1 LILEKDP
8 PQKPVTQNTISSFD
22 SGTKLICQTLRPD
35 RYRHLNE
42 LGTSSHQ
49 ISRGAGLSLSPAS
62 FGHGSVSVSLEKFNR
77 ILDFDSCSGEVEV
90 EAGIKVF
97 EVHNFLTSKGLFLPI
112 LPGHGQISIGG
123 CIAAD
128 IHGKNQLK
136 DGNFFEQVISLKLF
150 HPSFGILESSR
161 EVNADVFFL
170 TCGGYGLTGHILSVK
185 LRAQKLPTN
194 VVITK
199 TQGFIN
205 LNAGLQLLNEV
216 ANHADFT
223 HSWHDFSTP
232 GINFGSG
239 MVFESNFERIEGNEN
254 SITKI
259 NPVIPKFLRIGSQ
272 VPVNKFI
279 LNRKSIKLMNAVYRR
294 MNPSDMEG
302 KNVDLADSMFPIH
315 KLQTYYTFLGKRG
328 FHEYQ
333 VILPKN
339 VAANFLEEMATIAS
353 NLHIPFT
360 LASGKVFGGSEKF
373 LRFSGSGICFA
384 VNFPRGSNANKLLEW
399 LDTHLVINGG
409 KPNLIKDSRLPRVV
423 VEACYPEIDEFRAQL
438 RSFDAKRLFRSD
450 LSARLGL

>member
-1 LILEKDP
+1 MEKDS
-8 PQKPVTQNTISSFD
+8 PQKPVTQNIISSFD
-22 SGTKLICQTLRPD
+22 SGIKLICQTLRPD

-42 LGTSSHQ
+42 LGTSSYQ
-49 ISRGAGLSLSPAS
+49 ISRGAGLSLSAAS

-77 ILDFDSCSGEVEV
+77 ILDYDSSSGEVEV

-123 CIAAD
+123 CVAAD

-136 DGNFFEQVISLKLF
+136 DGNFLEQVISLKLF
-150 HPSFGILESSR
+150 HPSFGILELSR
-161 EVNADVFFL
+161 EENADLFIL

-194 VVITK
+194 IVITK
-199 TQGFIN
+199 THNFTN
-205 LNAGLQLLNEV
+205 LNSGLDLLSEI
-216 ANHADFT
+216 ANRADFT

-239 MVFESNFERIEGNEN
+239 MVFESNFERTEGNQN
-254 SITKI
+254 SIMNTKPI
-259 NPVIPKFLRIGSQ
+259 IPKFLRIGSQ

-279 LNRKSIKLMNAVYRR
+279 LNTKSIKLMNAAYKGV
-294 MNPSDMEG
+294 NPSNMEG
-302 KNVDLADSMFPIH
+302 RQIDLADSMFPIH
-315 KLQTYYTFLGKRG
+315 KLQKYYTFLGKRG

-339 VAANFLEEMATIAS
+339 VAANFLEEMAIIAS
-353 NLHIPFT
+353 NLHVPIT

-384 VNFPRGSNANKLLEW
+384 VNFPRGGNANRLLDW
-399 LDTHLVINGG
+399 LDAHLIINGG

-423 VEACYPEIDEFRAQL
+423 VEACYPEIDGFRAQL

-450 LSARLGL
+450 LSVRLDL